1 MDSARLRRAA
11 IALVAAYAMA
21 LQALLMAVAPAF
33 VASADT
39 LATLCPGD
47 GSGGHPI
54 QHEWPCASACVA
66 SGQAISG
73 VLPPDTTVAI
83 AIPLAVIAL
92 ATPGQWIAPVA
103 IKGPQVPR
111 GPPQA

>member
-21 LQALLMAVAPAF
+21 LQSLLVAAAPAF
-33 VASADT
+33 VASADVV
-39 LATLCPGD
+39 TLCPGD
-47 GSGGHPI
+47 RTGGHPI

-66 SGQAISG
+66 FGQATSG
-73 VLPPDTTVAI
+73 VLPPDTAVAR
-83 AIPLAVIAL
+83 ATLLAVITLGA
-92 ATPGQWIAPVA
+92 ATPWIPPVA

>member
-21 LQALLMAVAPAF
+21 LQALLLAAAPAVF
-33 VASADT
+33 AP
-39 LATLCPGD
+39 ATALCSGD
-47 GSGGHPI
+47 GTDGHPA

-66 SGQAISG
+66 FGQAAGGI
-73 VLPPDTTVAI
+73 LPPDTTVAI
-83 AIPLAVIAL
+83 ATPLAVITLGVAS
-92 ATPGQWIAPVA
+92 PWIPPVA